1 MARKRKPG
9 GGRKPIYGKHSIFSA
24 RITSETRRALE
35 AKAAES
41 GQTISHTAERLLQL
55 GIAVDRDR
63 RLDDP
68 IRALAYVIRTI
79 ATFCRSWA
87 PDGSPRDWRT
97 DPSVF
102 EAFRIALGKFLERL
116 RPPGEID
123 TSAEGP
129 LLGLSPE
136 QYAEAAA
143 IRPIWNLL
151 QTQIEPRSRSEIEA
165 SLSRIDSAF
174 TPEALAAIS
183 AEAER
188 GEYAMLDVQRALGIK
203 FKETNK

>member
-1 MARKRKPG
+1 MARKRRPG
-9 GGRKPIYGKHSIFSA
+9 GGRKPIYSKVSNFST
-24 RITSETRRALE
+24 RITAETRGALD
-35 AKAAES
+35 AKAAEIGKS
-41 GQTISHTAERLLQL
+41 VSVAAERMLQL
-55 GIAVDRDR
+55 GIRADRDR
-63 RLDDP
+63 KLDDP
-68 IRALAYVIRTI
+68 VRALAYVIRTI

-87 PDGSPRDWRT
+87 PDGSPCDWRT

-183 AEAER
+183 AEAEG

-203 FKETNK
+203 FRETNK